1 MDSLKCQGYE
11 LMQKGCPNTKQYL
24 GGSKP
29 REWEKKPHPNL
40 YIRVGLAMGKLQA
53 VVLGTTDYNTQ

>member
-1 MDSLKCQGYE
+1 MME
-11 LMQKGCPNTKQYL
+11 KGCPNPKQYL

-53 VVLGTTDYNTQ
+53 VVLGTTDCNTH